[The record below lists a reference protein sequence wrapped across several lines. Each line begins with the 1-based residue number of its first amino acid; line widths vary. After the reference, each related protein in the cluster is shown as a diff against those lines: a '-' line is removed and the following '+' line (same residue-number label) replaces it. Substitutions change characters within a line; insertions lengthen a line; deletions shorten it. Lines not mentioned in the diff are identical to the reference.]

1 VAVDRGVPVQ
11 ADALNE
17 IRAMTIRREL
27 APPCTSMSV
36 RPPGWC
42 SKPDVSLMPQIAP
55 ALADVRID
63 RRLASLW
70 PKTF

>member
-42 SKPDVSLMPQIAP
+42 SKPDVSLMPVSGGFQVGVQAFE
-55 ALADVRID
+55 ACR
-63 RRLASLW
+63 
-70 PKTF
+70 KE